1 MKNLDYSLE
10 YCLNILKE
18 VQNLSLNPE
27 EYDKRLVSSLKDY
40 LTIDIASEWEYE
52 HFKYFIDRL
61 LNDKKINQEIVDL
74 FKKMNFCIWEML
86 GTCVKSSYMLT
97 IFRNPYNC
105 HFRFITISKHQI
117 NIVCKIYVFS
127 SKYYR

>member
-10 YCLNILKE
+10 YCLNILKRE

-74 FKKMNFCIWEML
+74 FKKIISAFENVSQDIEEIWTLE
-86 GTCVKSSYMLT
+86 GFKNHP
-97 IFRNPYNC
+97 FG
-105 HFRFITISKHQI
+105 
-117 NIVCKIYVFS
+117 
-127 SKYYR
+127 

>member
-10 YCLNILKE
+10 YCLNILKRE

-74 FKKMNFCIWEML
+74 FKKIISAFENVSQDIEEIWTLEGFKNHPFWIGQREL
-86 GTCVKSSYMLT
+86 A
-97 IFRNPYNC
+97 
-105 HFRFITISKHQI
+105 
-117 NIVCKIYVFS
+117 NILLEKLNHVII
-127 SKYYR
+127 